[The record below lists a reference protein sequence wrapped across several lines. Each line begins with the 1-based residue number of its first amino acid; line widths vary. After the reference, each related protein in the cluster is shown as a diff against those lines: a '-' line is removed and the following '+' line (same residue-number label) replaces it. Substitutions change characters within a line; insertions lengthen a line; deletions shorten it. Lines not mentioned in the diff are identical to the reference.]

1 MKRLALLLAILLCL
15 PLGAQK
21 QTKKFNYSSDAF
33 HEMMA
38 PWKEQYD
45 AYRAKDSLVLTYGNY
60 EIRTGQGLDGEPAP
74 CLWDAAAGKWIV
86 APATGKDIAWY
97 KKQMKK
103 KYQIPEG
110 TREWDRMFFLD
121 SQRGPMAGCPE
132 RFNGCLWMEGH
143 EWHWVE
149 KDNRSYWRTL
159 VGVFRIVDGQ
169 LQEVC
174 RFPVEQLSNRF
185 GQYRAA
191 GKWWSDNKYIYFDIY
206 LNYLDLLNKD
216 YVVNRISHLT
226 MDKKPKE
233 GPGMADFTQ
242 WWEYVVY
249 DWSGNEVTRYDMIVR
264 RGQRIWLR
272 SGDKWT
278 LVDQQMNPVT
288 LPYDKVGPVEDAFYN
303 PAATIVC
310 KDGMWGVLDT
320 NDQILIPLVYPQLA
334 GDVYTGVRGAYQL
347 LPRVCYS
354 HWYIDTAVDFAVK
367 GEFEKQADYETRMK
381 SPELQK
387 KYIEKQ
393 LGPLQEAYFK
403 WTKLHMEIYGKY
415 DSEKECFTL
424 VPKVVIPH
432 ERFPEGA
439 NVPIFWHKF
448 ELPVPIADAPA
459 FKDAFD
465 SIQAEAVAGAK
476 LSLRG
481 DVVHVD
487 EITFTLPDG
496 RSFKYSE

>member
-1 MKRLALLLAILLCL
+1 MKRFALLLSILLCL
-15 PLGAQK
+15 PLMAQK
-21 QTKKFNYSSDAF
+21 QTKHYNNSSQAFN
-33 HEMMA
+33 ELMA
-38 PWKEQYD
+38 PWKEMYD
-45 AYRAKDSLVLTYGNY
+45 AYRAKDGGALSYGNY
-60 EIRTGQGLDGEPAP
+60 EIRTGHGLDGEPAP

-86 APATGKDIAWY
+86 APATGKEIAWY

-110 TREWDRMFFLD
+110 TREWDRMFFMD
-121 SQRGPMAGCPE
+121 SQKGPMAGCPE

-143 EWHWVE
+143 EWVWPEGE
-149 KDNRSYWRTL
+149 KRSYWRTR
-159 VGVFRIVDGQ
+159 VGVYRIVDGGI
-169 LQEVC
+169 QEVC
-174 RFPVEQLSNRF
+174 CFPVKRLSTNF
-185 GQYRAA
+185 SLYRAD
-191 GKWWSDNKYIYFDIY
+191 GKWWQDEKKYHYFDIY
-206 LNYLDLLNKD
+206 LNYLDILNSD
-216 YVVNRISHLT
+216 YVVDKISHLY
-226 MDKKPKE
+226 MKRPDE
-233 GPGMADFTQ
+233 SSAGDFTQ

-249 DWSGNEVTRYDMIVR
+249 DWSGKEVTRYDMTVR

-278 LVDQQMNPVT
+278 LVDQQMNPVA

-354 HWYIDTAVDFAVK
+354 HWYIDTAVDFAEK

-381 SPELQK
+381 SPELQAA
-387 KYIEKQ
+387 YIEKQ
-393 LGPLQEAYFK
+393 LGPLQDAYFK
-403 WTKLHMEIYGKY
+403 WTRLHMEIYGKY

-424 VPKVVIPH
+424 VPTATIDH

-448 ELPVPIADAPA
+448 SLPVPIADAPA
-459 FKDAFD
+459 FKEAFD
-465 SIQAEAVAGAK
+465 SIKADAVSGAK

-496 RSFKYSE
+496 RSFKYAE